1 MTKEDNK
8 LQLNIIGRAEF
19 VDIPLIGANKVPA
32 KVDTGADS
40 SSIWVSQAYLDDS
53 GKLSVVF
60 FGPGSDH
67 YTGKVVNFENSQ
79 YSRIRIANSFDHKE
93 LRYKIKLPVK
103 IKSKLIRAT
112 FTLSNRDSKVYP
124 ILIGR
129 KMLAGKFLV
138 DVQGGSPLLKQEHH
152 KRVGLRVSTK
162 NNQRGNL

>member
-1 MTKEDNK
+1 MAKEDK
-8 LQLNIIGRAEF
+8 RLQLNIIGRAEF
-19 VDIPLIGANKVPA
+19 VDIPLIGAKKVSA

-40 SSIWVSQAYLDDS
+40 SSIWASQVRLDDN

-60 FGPGSDH
+60 FGPGSEH
-67 YTGKVVNFENSQ
+67 YTGRVVDFKSSE

-112 FTLSNRDSKVYP
+112 LTLSSRDSKVYP

-138 DVQGGSPLLKQEHH
+138 DVQEGSPLLKQEYH
-152 KRVGLRVSTK
+152 KRVGLKASTK
-162 NNQRGNL
+162 NNQRGSL